1 MEESS
6 PEVKNRV
13 IGLKQTLRAIQQ
25 DRAHIVYLA
34 NDVDE
39 HIKRKVQLASR
50 GKDVKIIVTRVGRKE
65 LGQICRIDVSA
76 AVVALVRDKEGG
88 GVSANN

>member
-1 MEESS
+1 MGE
-6 PEVKNRV
+6 PDLNTKKKRV

-25 DRAHIVYLA
+25 NKTCVVYLA

-39 HIKRKVQLASR
+39 HILRRIKMASH
-50 GKDVKIIVTRVGRKE
+50 GKDVKIVITRVGRKE

-76 AVVALVRDKEGG
+76 AVVALVQE
-88 GVSANN
+88 

>member
-1 MEESS
+1 MEEAC
-6 PEVKNRV
+6 PEIKNRV

-25 DRAHIVYLA
+25 DRADIVYLA

-39 HIKRKVQLASR
+39 HIKRKIQLASR
-50 GKDVKIIVTRVGRKE
+50 GKNVKIIITRVGRKE

-76 AVVALVRDKEGG
+76 AVVALVREEEGG
-88 GVSANN
+88 GINANH